1 MDVENRG
8 GCVASCYSC
17 CLVTMPGS
25 YFFFML
31 IKNFTGEAAIP
42 LPRCQEQE
50 CPKEG
55 LPTRHLSH
63 IEVPAKKRLLATK
76 MSLCHLVGTGAN
88 HEFEAKFHKWV
99 FPKIVVLPNHPF

>member
-8 GCVASCYSC
+8 GCVASCF
-17 CLVTMPGS
+17 LVLPS
-25 YFFFML
+25 HYAWFLFFML
-31 IKNFTGEAAIP
+31 IKKIHTGETAIP

-88 HEFEAKFHKWV
+88 HES
-99 FPKIVVLPNHPF
+99 